1 MGARGFSNN
10 LAETAATASQ
20 SKAGGLQTS
29 LRGCEKSQD
38 GAQLITASANVEAK
52 MQVPKETTAGA
63 TVALQSG
70 QNKHLSEFMRL
81 WGYWKTTESS
91 I

>member
-1 MGARGFSNN
+1 MGTRGFSNN
-10 LAETAATASQ
+10 LAETTATASQ

-70 QNKHLSEFMRL
+70 QNKYLSEFMRL
-81 WGYWKTTESS
+81 WGSWKTMESS